1 MSDTHL
7 RWLERATLRTPA
19 VAALRCLSAALALVI
34 PVGAAIA
41 GTVYTAD
48 EHGASVSAIDTA
60 SGRVRTESLAVA
72 PHNVQITPDGKR
84 LLLTGMPAD
93 AHAGHGV
100 SNGGGRLL
108 VLDPVTLAVEADI
121 GIGGHPGHVVTDG
134 AGTTAYVADAER
146 NQILAVDLGSGKV
159 VASMPTGAYP
169 HGLRASP
176 DGRELYVADVK
187 GGSVSVLD
195 LATQARVA
203 TIAVGKAPVQ
213 VAFAPDGRKAYVS
226 LRDEDAVAEI
236 DTASR
241 KLTARIK
248 VGRKPIQ
255 LYATPDGRKLYV
267 ANQGTSAKPDDR
279 VSVIDLSI
287 GKVVATLKSGR
298 GAHGVVAAQGSAWIS
313 NIEDGNVAEIDT
325 ATEQVRKRYPV
336 GKGPNGITY
345 RP

>member
-7 RWLERATLRTPA
+7 RWLVRATLRTPA
-19 VAALRCLSAALALVI
+19 VAALRSLSAALALIV
-34 PVGAAIA
+34 PAGAVIA

-48 EHGASVSAIDTA
+48 EYGASVSAIDTA
-60 SGRVRTESLAVA
+60 SGRVHTEPLAVA
-72 PHNVQITPDGKR
+72 PHNVQITPDGKH
-84 LLLTGMPAD
+84 LLLTGMPAG
-93 AHAGHGV
+93 AHAGHGG
-100 SNGGGRLL
+100 SETGGRLL
-108 VLDPVTLAVEADI
+108 VLDPATLAVVADI
-121 GIGGHPGHVVTDG
+121 GIGGHPGHVVTDT

-146 NQILAVDLGSGKV
+146 NQILVVDLGAGKV
-159 VASMPTGAYP
+159 VAAIPTGAYP

-187 GGSVSVLD
+187 GGSVSVID
-195 LATQARVA
+195 LATKARVA
-203 TIAVGKAPVQ
+203 TLRVGKAPVQ
-213 VAFAPDGRKAYVS
+213 VAFAPDGRKVYLS

-241 KLTARIK
+241 KVTAKVK

-255 LYATPDGRKLYV
+255 LYATPDGRRLYV

-279 VSVIDLSI
+279 VSVIDLST

-298 GAHGVVAAQGSAWIS
+298 GAHGVVVAEGRAWIS
-313 NIEDGNVAEIDT
+313 NIDDANVAEIDT
-325 ATEQVRKRYPV
+325 ATEQVDKRYPV